1 MQLHG
6 LDILIE
12 RMQSHPHEFTH
23 EGKWTE
29 VLTAVDKHLT
39 DEERQALKQGFAD
52 MARGM
57 FNEVVLKG
65 IANEPVEFDMIEIIQ
80 HSYDSV
86 LAYPLERKRALE
98 REKKEEY
105 MRQIELE
112 KLQIQRQH
120 AMQGMQGMGGMGAQN
135 MYGNYGKSGGGL
147 F

>member
-29 VLTAVDKHLT
+29 ILTAIDKHLT
-39 DEERQALKQGFAD
+39 DEERQTLKQGFAD

-57 FNEVVLKG
+57 FNEAVLKG
-65 IANEPVEFDMIEIIQ
+65 IANEPVEYDMIEIIQ

-86 LAYPLERKRALE
+86 MAYPLQRQKALE
-98 REKKEEY
+98 REKKEQYE
-105 MRQIELE
+105 RQIELE
-112 KLQIQRQH
+112 KIRISQQH
-120 AMQGMQGMGGMGAQN
+120 AMQGMNPLGAQN
-135 MYGNYGKSGGGL
+135 MYGNAIRGY
-147 F
+147 

>member
-29 VLTAVDKHLT
+29 ILTAIDKHLT
-39 DEERQALKQGFAD
+39 DEERQTLKQGFAD

-57 FNEVVLKG
+57 FNEAVLKG

-86 LAYPLERKRALE
+86 LAYPLERQRALE

-105 MRQIELE
+105 QRQIELE
-112 KLQIQRQH
+112 KMQLQRHH
-120 AMQGMQGMGGMGAQN
+120 AMQGMQGMGGLGQSQ
-135 MYGNYGKSGGGL
+135 YQPKGIW
-147 F
+147 

>member
-6 LDILIE
+6 LEILIE

-29 VLTAVDKHLT
+29 ILTAVDKHLT
-39 DEERQALKQGFAD
+39 DEERQTLKQGFAD

-57 FNEVVLKG
+57 FNEAVLKG

-86 LAYPLERKRALE
+86 MAYPLQRQKAME
-98 REKKEEY
+98 REKKEQFE
-105 MRQIELE
+105 RQIEME
-112 KLQIQRQH
+112 KLRINQQH
-120 AMQGMQGMGGMGAQN
+120 AMQGMGAQS
-135 MYGNYGKSGGGL
+135 MYGNYSKSSGGI

>member
-1 MQLHG
+1 MKLHG
-6 LDILIE
+6 LEILIE
-12 RMQSHPHEFTH
+12 RMQTHPHEFTH

-29 VLTAVDKHLT
+29 ILTAVDKHLT
-39 DEERQALKQGFAD
+39 SEERAALKQGFAD

-57 FNEVVLKG
+57 FNEAVLKG

-86 LAYPLERKRALE
+86 LTYPLERQRAIE

-112 KLQIQRQH
+112 KLQMQRQH
-120 AMQGMQGMGGMGAQN
+120 AMQGMSGMSGLMGNQAR
-135 MYGNYGKSGGGL
+135 GL
-147 F
+147 Y